1 MIFKVSRFVDD
12 DGKNINVFEQV
23 DAGNE
28 EPIIKIQG
36 VVHLETPMGMIPIE
50 FPFDESIKKPSE
62 AFSVFEETAKNYINK
77 MKEEAPRI
85 ITPGMQ

>member
-1 MIFKVSRFVDD
+1 MIFKVTRFVDD
-12 DGKNINVFEQV
+12 DGKNINVFEQTDPKV
-23 DAGNE
+23 AN
-28 EPIIKIQG
+28 PMIRIQG

-50 FPFDESIKKPSE
+50 FPFEDVKDPSE
-62 AFSVFEETAKNYINK
+62 AFRVFEETAKRYIDK